1 MICKH
6 CYKVFLDNIFGNI
19 RVFSTNEERENFIK
33 KIKVMRGDQELKFV
47 KISEDMSQ
55 EEFEEAKKD
64 KYNSYF
70 LELREKNT

>member
-6 CYKVFLDNIFGNI
+6 CYEVFLDNIFGNI

-70 LELREKNT
+70 LELREKNI